1 MNFVSTKLSHERT
14 TFQGTIQ
21 MIADFRSRDHVMNDL
36 AVKLPLEIIISRGY

>member
-1 MNFVSTKLSHERT
+1 MNFVSTKPSHERT

-21 MIADFRSRDHVMNDL
+21 TIADFHSRDL